1 MPLNVDARLNH
12 FADWLATPLGHYL
25 ASAEMDWYDRTVI
38 DIFGYKAL
46 QLELPQL
53 DCLRANRIA
62 WRIQA
67 GQSGSVALRCM
78 GEALPFANQSIDL
91 LVLPHVLDFTANPR
105 AVLREAERVLMPEG
119 RLLIT
124 GFNPWSLWGL
134 RRLRNGSHPAP
145 WRGNFVALPR
155 VKDWLALLGFEAMQS
170 EFLCYGLPVQREKWL
185 SRSRFL
191 EDAGDRW
198 WPAAGGVYCLDM
210 VKRVHGM
217 RLIGPAWRTAPATVG
232 AVSAAGV
239 EKTAVTDPV
248 LQTVCPPGQ
257 D

>member
-25 ASAEMDWYDRTVI
+25 ASAEMDWYDRTVT
-38 DIFGYKAL
+38 DIFGYKAV

-53 DCLRANRIA
+53 DCLRANRMA
-62 WRIQA
+62 WRLHA
-67 GQSGSVALRCM
+67 GQSAGVALRCM

-91 LVLPHVLDFTANPR
+91 LILPHVLDFAANPQ

-134 RRLRNGSHPAP
+134 RRLKNGVNPAP

-155 VKDWLALLGFEAMQS
+155 LKDWLSLLGFETIRG

-217 RLIGPAWRTAPATVG
+217 RLIGPKWRTVPAVAG
-232 AVSAAGV
+232 AVTVAGV
-239 EKTAVTDPV
+239 DKSNVLEKELQPEKTQ
-248 LQTVCPPGQ
+248 LKK
-257 D
+257 

>member
-62 WRIQA
+62 WRLQA

-155 VKDWLALLGFEAMQS
+155 LKDWLALLGFDPMQS

>member
-155 VKDWLALLGFEAMQS
+155 LKDWLALLGFEPMQN

-239 EKTAVTDPV
+239 EKTTVSDPV

>member
-25 ASAEMDWYDRTVI
+25 ASAEMDWYDRTVM
-38 DIFGYKAL
+38 DIFGYKAV

-53 DCLRANRIA
+53 DCLRANRMA
-62 WRIQA
+62 WHLSA
-67 GQSGSVALRCM
+67 GQCVGVDLRCST
-78 GEALPFANQSIDL
+78 EALPFASQSLDL
-91 LVLPHVLDFTANPR
+91 LVLPHVLDFAANPQ
-105 AVLREAERVLMPEG
+105 AVLHEAERVLMPEG

-134 RRLRNGSHPAP
+134 RRLQNGSHPAP

-155 VKDWLALLGFEAMQS
+155 LKDWLLGLGFDTIQG

-185 SRSRFL
+185 SRSHFL
-191 EDAGDRW
+191 EDVGDRW

-217 RLIGPAWRTAPATVG
+217 RLIGPCWRKAPLVAGAATVTG
-232 AVSAAGV
+232 TD
-239 EKTAVTDPV
+239 KTMRD
-248 LQTVCPPGQ
+248 

>member
-67 GQSGSVALRCM
+67 GQSGSVALRCT

-105 AVLREAERVLMPEG
+105 AVLREAERVLRPEG

-155 VKDWLALLGFEAMQS
+155 LKDWLALLGFEAMQN

-239 EKTAVTDPV
+239 EKTSVSDPV
-248 LQTVCPPGQ
+248 LQTACPPRQ